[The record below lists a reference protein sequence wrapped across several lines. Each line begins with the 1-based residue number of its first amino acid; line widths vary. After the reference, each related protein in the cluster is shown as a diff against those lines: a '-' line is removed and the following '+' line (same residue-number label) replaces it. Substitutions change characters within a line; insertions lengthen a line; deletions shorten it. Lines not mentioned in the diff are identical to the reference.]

1 MPLFKK
7 ENNMT
12 LFEKIDLF
20 KTASDKV
27 AELQAT
33 LDDAKANLAVIK
45 LDLANSMTDEEIT
58 SISRGDFTY
67 SVVAKTKYSKKSEE
81 TEKLIELLNN
91 NGLGDLVQP
100 SINATRLSS
109 AMNELAEENGGTLPA
124 EFGEVINTYS
134 YLDISKRK
142 KSK

>member
-27 AELQAT
+27 AELQAK
-33 LDDAKANLAVIK
+33 LDDAKANLAEIK

-100 SINATRLSS
+100 SINAIRLSS

-124 EFGEVINTYS
+124 EFEEVINTYS